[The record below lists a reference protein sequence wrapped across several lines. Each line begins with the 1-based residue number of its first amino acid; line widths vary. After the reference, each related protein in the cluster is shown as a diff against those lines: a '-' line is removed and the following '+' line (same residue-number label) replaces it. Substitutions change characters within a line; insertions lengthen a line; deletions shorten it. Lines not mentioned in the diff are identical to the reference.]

1 MRDSRMD
8 GLGQLGSSQI
18 ESDVPKTNLGDMG
31 PRKER
36 QYESEVA
43 ESK

>member
-1 MRDSRMD
+1 MD

-18 ESDVPKTNLGDMG
+18 ESDVHNSNFGDMG

-36 QYESEVA
+36 QYENEMA